1 MRCLLLSAYDAPSH
15 RYWREGLVAAFPE
28 WQWTC
33 LTEPPRFFNW
43 RIRGNALSL
52 AEKINGLG
60 QSFDRIIATSMTD
73 LAGLKA
79 FCPQLASLPSILYFH
94 ENQFCYPANEVQRTR
109 LEPAMMTL
117 FSAHVADKLVFN
129 SRYNR
134 DTFLTGVGALLR
146 KLPDAVPAGLVDAL
160 AQKSTVVPVP
170 LQDEAFALAK
180 QRTDKNNAKRTFIWN
195 HRWEH
200 DKGPEGL
207 LAAVKFL
214 VQNTQD
220 FTLHVVGQQFRQCP
234 ESFNELKSLLE
245 NSGTLGRWGFVES
258 RAEYNQ
264 LLVESDAVIS
274 TALHDFQGLS
284 VLEAVAA
291 GCYPLVPDRLV
302 YPEWFGD
309 VCYLAGNPQEE
320 AQALARAMQA
330 MIKQGVGQIPSV
342 GRLGWRALAG
352 EYLTLIADPQQQ
364 RMGYHTGP

>member
-15 RYWREGLVAAFPE
+15 RYWREGLIAAFPE

-60 QSFDRIIATSMTD
+60 QSFDCIIATSMTD
-73 LAGLKA
+73 LAGIKA
-79 FCPQLASLPSILYFH
+79 FCPQLASVPTLLYFH
-94 ENQFCYPANEVQRTR
+94 ENQFCYPANEVQRNR

-117 FSAHVADKLVFN
+117 FSAHAADKLVFN

-134 DTFLTGVGALLR
+134 NTFMAGARALLG
-146 KLPDAVPAGLVDAL
+146 KLPDAVPAGLVESL
-160 AQKSTVVPVP
+160 INKTSVLPVP
-170 LQDEAFALAK
+170 LRDEAFRLA
-180 QRTDKNNAKRTFIWN
+180 AKRNDSKPGRRTFIWN

-207 LAAVKFL
+207 LAAVRL
-214 VQNTQD
+214 LLAQTQN
-220 FTLHVVGQQFRQCP
+220 FTLHVVGQQFRQRPAC
-234 ESFNELKSLLE
+234 FDALKTLLE
-245 NSGTLGRWGFVES
+245 TSGTLGRWGFIES

-274 TALHDFQGLS
+274 TALHDFQGLA

-302 YPEWFGD
+302 YPEWFP
-309 VCYLAGNPQEE
+309 VCYAAATPIQEVE
-320 AQALARAMQA
+320 ALVQAMSAIIDRGPEAAPPVNFLRWCELGQKYAALARPM
-330 MIKQGVGQIPSV
+330 
-342 GRLGWRALAG
+342 
-352 EYLTLIADPQQQ
+352 
-364 RMGYHTGP
+364 